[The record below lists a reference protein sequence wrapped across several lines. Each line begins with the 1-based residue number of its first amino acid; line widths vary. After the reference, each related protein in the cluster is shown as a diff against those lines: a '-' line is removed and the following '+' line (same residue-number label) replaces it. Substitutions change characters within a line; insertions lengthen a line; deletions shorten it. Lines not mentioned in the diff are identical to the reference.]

1 MEIGGFS
8 GLLNWPLPRL
18 EATFDPVTI
27 EIINTGSEL
36 LLGRI
41 LNTHQQW
48 LCSQLTQAGY
58 TVARQVL
65 VSDRGE
71 DIQQAVREGLSRADL
86 VITTGGLGPTCDDIT
101 RERIAELLGRTLVF
115 DASVSEAIQGFF
127 QSRGR
132 PVPPRTR
139 VEAMVP
145 QGAIVVPNRQGT
157 APGLMIEAS
166 PNPFRSGGRRSWL
179 VMLPGPPRELRPMF
193 SQEVLPWMGRE
204 FPLETDFVCRTLKTA
219 GIGESN
225 MEELISAPLQ
235 HLTSGGMD
243 LGFCAR
249 VGEVDVRFVA
259 RGADAAA
266 VVAEAEA
273 ITRRLAGDA
282 VFGEQDE
289 VLEGVLVRELT
300 RRGQTLALAES
311 CTGGHIAHRIT
322 NIPGASAVFLA
333 GYVTYANV
341 AKART
346 LGVRE
351 ESLREFGAVSEVV
364 AREMAEGARRLS
376 GSDWALSVTGI
387 AGPSGGTPDKP
398 VGTVWMALAGPDGT
412 EVVQRLNRFDRET
425 FKFTTGQQALHLL
438 FRQLKRPVQPGP
450 AAAGPA

>member
-1 MEIGGFS
+1 
-8 GLLNWPLPRL
+8 
-18 EATFDPVTI
+18 
-27 EIINTGSEL
+27 
-36 LLGRI
+36 
-41 LNTHQQW
+41 
-48 LCSQLTQAGY
+48 
-58 TVARQVL
+58 
-65 VSDRGE
+65 
-71 DIQQAVREGLSRADL
+71 
-86 VITTGGLGPTCDDIT
+86 
-101 RERIAELLGRTLVF
+101 
-115 DASVSEAIQGFF
+115 
-127 QSRGR
+127 
-132 PVPPRTR
+132 
-139 VEAMVP
+139 
-145 QGAIVVPNRQGT
+145 
-157 APGLMIEAS
+157 MIEAS
-166 PNPFRSGGRRSWL
+166 PNSFRAEGRRSWL

-193 SQEVLPWMGRE
+193 SQELLPWMARE
-204 FPLETDFVCRTLKTA
+204 FPLETGCVCRTLKTA

-235 HLTSGGMD
+235 HLTEAGMD

-289 VLEGVLVRELT
+289 VLEGVIVRELT
-300 RRGQTLALAES
+300 QRGQTLALAES

-333 GYVTYANV
+333 GYVTYANA
-341 AKART
+341 AKVRT

-351 ESLREFGAVSEVV
+351 ESLREFGAVSEAV
-364 AREMAEGARRLS
+364 AREMAEGARRAS

-438 FRQLKRPVQPGP
+438 FRQLKRSLRPDPS
-450 AAAGPA
+450 AAGPA

>member
-1 MEIGGFS
+1 
-8 GLLNWPLPRL
+8 
-18 EATFDPVTI
+18 
-27 EIINTGSEL
+27 
-36 LLGRI
+36 
-41 LNTHQQW
+41 
-48 LCSQLTQAGY
+48 
-58 TVARQVL
+58 
-65 VSDRGE
+65 
-71 DIQQAVREGLSRADL
+71 
-86 VITTGGLGPTCDDIT
+86 
-101 RERIAELLGRTLVF
+101 
-115 DASVSEAIQGFF
+115 
-127 QSRGR
+127 
-132 PVPPRTR
+132 
-139 VEAMVP
+139 
-145 QGAIVVPNRQGT
+145 
-157 APGLMIEAS
+157 
-166 PNPFRSGGRRSWL
+166 
-179 VMLPGPPRELRPMF
+179 MLPGPPRELRPMF
-193 SQEVLPWMGRE
+193 SQEVLPWMARE
-204 FPLETDFVCRTLKTA
+204 FPLETGCVCRTLKTA

-235 HLTSGGMD
+235 HLTEAGMD

-289 VLEGVLVRELT
+289 VLEGVIVRELT
-300 RRGQTLALAES
+300 QRGQTLALAES

-333 GYVTYANV
+333 GYVTYANA
-341 AKART
+341 AKVRT

-351 ESLREFGAVSEVV
+351 ESLREFGAVSEAV
-364 AREMAEGARRLS
+364 AREMAEGARRAS

-438 FRQLKRPVQPGP
+438 FRQLKRSLRPDPS
-450 AAAGPA
+450 AAGPA

>member
-1 MEIGGFS
+1 LAFIAFGT
-8 GLLNWPLPRL
+8 
-18 EATFDPVTI
+18 TFLSVTI

-48 LCSQLTQAGY
+48 LCARLTQAGY

-115 DASVSEAIQGFF
+115 DSAVSDAIQAFF

-145 QGAIVVPNRQGT
+145 EGAIVVPNGQGT

-166 PNPFRSGGRRSWL
+166 PNPFRPEGTRSWL

-193 SQEVLPWMGRE
+193 DQEVLPWMSRE
-204 FPLETDFVCRTLKTA
+204 FPRETEFVCRTLKTA

-235 HLTSGGMD
+235 HLTEGGMD

-259 RGADAAA
+259 RGTDAAA
-266 VVAEAEA
+266 VVTEAEA

-289 VLEGVLVRELT
+289 VLEGVVVRALT
-300 RRGQTLALAES
+300 QRGQTLALAES

-333 GYVTYANV
+333 GYVTYANA

-351 ESLREFGAVSEVV
+351 ESLREFGAVSEAV
-364 AREMAEGARRLS
+364 AREMAEGARRVS

-387 AGPSGGTPDKP
+387 AGPSGGTLDKP

-412 EVVQRLNRFDRET
+412 EAVQRLNRFDRET
-425 FKFTTGQQALHLL
+425 FKFTTSQQALHLL
-438 FRQLKRPVQPGP
+438 FRQLKRSH
-450 AAAGPA
+450 

>member
-1 MEIGGFS
+1 M
-8 GLLNWPLPRL
+8 
-18 EATFDPVTI
+18 TI

-48 LCSQLTQAGY
+48 MCSRLTQAGY
-58 TVARQVL
+58 AVARQVL

-71 DIQQAVREGLSRADL
+71 DIQQAAREGLGRADL

-115 DASVSEAIQGFF
+115 DEAVSESIGSFF
-127 QSRGR
+127 VSRGR

-166 PNPFRSGGRRSWL
+166 PNPFRPGGRRSWL

-193 SQEVLPWMGRE
+193 DGEVLPWMARE
-204 FPLETDFVCRTLKTA
+204 FPRETAFVCRTLKTT
-219 GIGESN
+219 GIGESTL
-225 MEELISAPLQ
+225 EELISEPLR
-235 HLTSGGMD
+235 HLTDAGMD

-311 CTGGHIAHRIT
+311 CTGGHLAHRIT

-333 GYVTYANV
+333 GYVTYANA

-351 ESLREFGAVSEVV
+351 ETLRGFGAVSEAV
-364 AREMAEGARRLS
+364 AREMAEGARRVS
-376 GSDWALSVTGI
+376 GADWALSVTGI

-412 EVVQRLNRFDRET
+412 EVIQRLNRFDRET

-438 FRQLKRPVQPGP
+438 FGHLMRRWG
-450 AAAGPA
+450 

>member
-1 MEIGGFS
+1 MVSRPPELAFTAFGS
-8 GLLNWPLPRL
+8 
-18 EATFDPVTI
+18 TFDPVTI

-101 RERIAELLGRTLVF
+101 RERIAELLGRALVF
-115 DASVSEAIQGFF
+115 DAAVSEAIQGFF

-166 PNPFRSGGRRSWL
+166 PNSFRPGGRRSWL

-193 SQEVLPWMGRE
+193 SQEVLPWMARE
-204 FPLETDFVCRTLKTA
+204 FPLETAFVCRTLKTA

-259 RGADAAA
+259 RGGDAAA

-300 RRGQTLALAES
+300 QRGQTLALAES
-311 CTGGHIAHRIT
+311 CTGGHIAHRMT

-333 GYVTYANV
+333 GYVTYANA
-341 AKART
+341 AKVRA

-351 ESLREFGAVSEVV
+351 ESLREFGAVSDVV
-364 AREMAEGARRLS
+364 AREMAEGARRAS

-438 FRQLKRPVQPGP
+438 FRQLKRSH
-450 AAAGPA
+450 

>member
-1 MEIGGFS
+1 M
-8 GLLNWPLPRL
+8 
-18 EATFDPVTI
+18 TI

-48 LCSQLTQAGY
+48 LCSRLTQAGY

-115 DASVSEAIQGFF
+115 DESVSESIRAFF
-127 QSRGR
+127 VSRGR

-145 QGAIVVPNRQGT
+145 QGAVVVPNRQGT

-166 PNPFRSGGRRSWL
+166 PNPFRPGGRRSWL

-193 SQEVLPWMGRE
+193 DDEVLPWLGRE
-204 FPLETDFVCRTLKTA
+204 FPHETGFVCRTLKTA

-235 HLTSGGMD
+235 HLTAGG
-243 LGFCAR
+243 LFLVFGGG
-249 VGEVDVRFVA
+249 VGVVFVRF
-259 RGADAAA
+259 GAGGTDGGAVGAAA
-266 VVAEAEA
+266 AA

-289 VLEGVLVRELT
+289 VLEGVVVRELT
-300 RRGQTLALAES
+300 RRGQTLSLAES
-311 CTGGHIAHRIT
+311 CTGGHLAHRIT
-322 NIPGASAVFLA
+322 NIPGASAMFLA
-333 GYVTYANV
+333 GYVTYANA

-351 ESLREFGAVSEVV
+351 ETLREFGAVSEAV
-364 AREMAEGARRLS
+364 AREMAEGARRVS
-376 GSDWALSVTGI
+376 GADWALSVTGI

-412 EVVQRLNRFDRET
+412 EAVQRLNRFDRET

-438 FRQLKRPVQPGP
+438 FRRLNR
-450 AAAGPA
+450 AG

>member
-1 MEIGGFS
+1 MRPALAFGRFRGTIGG
-8 GLLNWPLPRL
+8 
-18 EATFDPVTI
+18 VTI

-48 LCSQLTQAGY
+48 LCSRLTQAGY
-58 TVARQVL
+58 AVTRQVL

-71 DIQQAVREGLSRADL
+71 DIQRAVREGLSRADL

-101 RERIAELLGRTLVF
+101 RERIAELLGRPLVF
-115 DASVSEAIQGFF
+115 DAAVSDAIRSFF
-127 QSRGR
+127 VSRGR

-145 QGAIVVPNRQGT
+145 QGATVVPNRQGT
-157 APGLMIEAS
+157 APGLRMEAA
-166 PNPFRSGGRRSWL
+166 PNPFRPEGAASWL

-193 SQEVLPWMGRE
+193 DEEILPWITRQ
-204 FPLETDFVCRTLKTA
+204 FPQASAFVCRTLKTA

-225 MEELISAPLQ
+225 MEELISEPLR
-235 HLTSGGMD
+235 HLTDAGMD

-259 RGADAAA
+259 RGADAPA

-273 ITRRLAGDA
+273 ITRRLAGDS

-311 CTGGHIAHRIT
+311 CTGGHLAHRIT

-333 GYVTYANV
+333 GYVTYANG

-351 ESLREFGAVSEVV
+351 ETLREFGAVSEAV
-364 AREMAEGARRLS
+364 ARQMAEGARAVS
-376 GSDWALSVTGI
+376 GADWALSVTGI

-412 EVVQRLNRFDRET
+412 EAIQKLNRFDRET

-438 FRQLKRPVQPGP
+438 FRHLMRK
-450 AAAGPA
+450 AG

>member
-1 MEIGGFS
+1 
-8 GLLNWPLPRL
+8 
-18 EATFDPVTI
+18 
-27 EIINTGSEL
+27 
-36 LLGRI
+36 
-41 LNTHQQW
+41 
-48 LCSQLTQAGY
+48 
-58 TVARQVL
+58 
-65 VSDRGE
+65 
-71 DIQQAVREGLSRADL
+71 
-86 VITTGGLGPTCDDIT
+86 
-101 RERIAELLGRTLVF
+101 
-115 DASVSEAIQGFF
+115 
-127 QSRGR
+127 
-132 PVPPRTR
+132 
-139 VEAMVP
+139 
-145 QGAIVVPNRQGT
+145 
-157 APGLMIEAS
+157 
-166 PNPFRSGGRRSWL
+166 
-179 VMLPGPPRELRPMF
+179 MLPGPPRELRPMF
-193 SQEVLPWMGRE
+193 DQEVLPWMRRE
-204 FPLETDFVCRTLKTA
+204 FPHETGFVCRTLKTA

-235 HLTSGGMD
+235 HLTDGGMD

-259 RGADAAA
+259 RGADAAS

-289 VLEGVLVRELT
+289 VLEGVVIRELT
-300 RRGQTLALAES
+300 QRGQTLALAES

-333 GYVTYANV
+333 GYVTYANA
-341 AKART
+341 AKVRT

-351 ESLREFGAVSEVV
+351 ESLREFGAVSEAV
-364 AREMAEGARRLS
+364 AREMAEGARRAS

-438 FRQLKRPVQPGP
+438 FRQLKRSLRPDPS
-450 AAAGPA
+450 AAGPA

>member
-1 MEIGGFS
+1 
-8 GLLNWPLPRL
+8 
-18 EATFDPVTI
+18 
-27 EIINTGSEL
+27 
-36 LLGRI
+36 
-41 LNTHQQW
+41 
-48 LCSQLTQAGY
+48 
-58 TVARQVL
+58 
-65 VSDRGE
+65 
-71 DIQQAVREGLSRADL
+71 
-86 VITTGGLGPTCDDIT
+86 
-101 RERIAELLGRTLVF
+101 
-115 DASVSEAIQGFF
+115 
-127 QSRGR
+127 
-132 PVPPRTR
+132 
-139 VEAMVP
+139 MVP

-157 APGLMIEAS
+157 APGLMMEAS
-166 PNPFRSGGRRSWL
+166 PNPFRPGGRRSWL

-193 SQEVLPWMGRE
+193 SQEVLPWMAQE
-204 FPLETDFVCRTLKTA
+204 FPLETGFVCRTLKTA

-235 HLTSGGMD
+235 HLTEAGMD

-289 VLEGVLVRELT
+289 VLEGVIVRELT
-300 RRGQTLALAES
+300 QRGQTLALAES

-333 GYVTYANV
+333 GYVTYANA
-341 AKART
+341 AKVRT

-351 ESLREFGAVSEVV
+351 ESLREFGAVSEAV
-364 AREMAEGARRLS
+364 AREMAEGARRAS

-438 FRQLKRPVQPGP
+438 FRQLKRPLRP
-450 AAAGPA
+450 APSAAGLA

>member
-1 MEIGGFS
+1 MAFIAFGT
-8 GLLNWPLPRL
+8 
-18 EATFDPVTI
+18 TFLSVTI

-48 LCSQLTQAGY
+48 LCARLTQAGY

-115 DASVSEAIQGFF
+115 DSAVSDAIQAFF

-145 QGAIVVPNRQGT
+145 QGAIVVPNGQGT

-166 PNPFRSGGRRSWL
+166 PNPFRPEGTRSWL

-193 SQEVLPWMGRE
+193 DQEVLPWMSRE
-204 FPLETDFVCRTLKTA
+204 FPHETEFVCLTLKTA

-235 HLTSGGMD
+235 HLTEGGMD

-259 RGADAAA
+259 RGTNAAA

-289 VLEGVLVRELT
+289 VLEGVVVGELT
-300 RRGQTLALAES
+300 QRGQTLALAES

-333 GYVTYANV
+333 GYVTYANA

-351 ESLREFGAVSEVV
+351 ESLREFGAVSEAV
-364 AREMAEGARRLS
+364 AREMAEGARRVS

-387 AGPSGGTPDKP
+387 AGPSGGTLDKP

-412 EVVQRLNRFDRET
+412 EAVQRLNRFDRET
-425 FKFTTGQQALHLL
+425 FKFTTSQQALHLL
-438 FRQLKRPVQPGP
+438 FRQLKRSH
-450 AAAGPA
+450 

>member
-1 MEIGGFS
+1 M
-8 GLLNWPLPRL
+8 
-18 EATFDPVTI
+18 TI

-115 DASVSEAIQGFF
+115 DSAVSDAIQGFF
-127 QSRGR
+127 QFRGR

-145 QGAIVVPNRQGT
+145 QGAIVVPNGQGT
-157 APGLMIEAS
+157 APGLLIEAS
-166 PNPFRSGGRRSWL
+166 PNPFRPEGKRSWL

-193 SQEVLPWMGRE
+193 DQEVLPWMRRE
-204 FPLETDFVCRTLKTA
+204 FPHETEFVCRTLKTA

-235 HLTSGGMD
+235 HLTEGGMD

-259 RGADAAA
+259 RGVDAAA
-266 VVAEAEA
+266 VVTEAEA

-289 VLEGVLVRELT
+289 VLEGVVVGELT

-333 GYVTYANV
+333 GYVTYANA

-351 ESLREFGAVSEVV
+351 ESLREFGAVSEAV
-364 AREMAEGARRLS
+364 AREMAEGARRVS

-412 EVVQRLNRFDRET
+412 EAVQRLNRFDRET

-438 FRQLKRPVQPGP
+438 FRQLKCSR
-450 AAAGPA
+450 

>member
-1 MEIGGFS
+1 M
-8 GLLNWPLPRL
+8 
-18 EATFDPVTI
+18 
-27 EIINTGSEL
+27 
-36 LLGRI
+36 
-41 LNTHQQW
+41 
-48 LCSQLTQAGY
+48 
-58 TVARQVL
+58 
-65 VSDRGE
+65 
-71 DIQQAVREGLSRADL
+71 
-86 VITTGGLGPTCDDIT
+86 ITTGGLGPTCDDIT

-115 DASVSEAIQGFF
+115 DSAVSDAIQAFF

-145 QGAIVVPNRQGT
+145 QGAIVVPNGQGT

-166 PNPFRSGGRRSWL
+166 PNPFRPEGTRSWL

-193 SQEVLPWMGRE
+193 DQEVLPWMTRE
-204 FPLETDFVCRTLKTA
+204 FPHETEFVCRTLKTA

-259 RGADAAA
+259 RGTNAVA
-266 VVAEAEA
+266 VVVEAEA

-289 VLEGVLVRELT
+289 VLEGVVVGELT
-300 RRGQTLALAES
+300 QRGQTLALAES

-333 GYVTYANV
+333 GYVTYANA

-351 ESLREFGAVSEVV
+351 ESLREFGAVSETV
-364 AREMAEGARRLS
+364 AREMAEGARRVS

-387 AGPSGGTPDKP
+387 AGPSGGTLDKP

-412 EVVQRLNRFDRET
+412 EAVQRLNRFDRET

-438 FRQLKRPVQPGP
+438 FRQLKRSR
-450 AAAGPA
+450 